1 VLTATHRTADT
12 VLTYE
17 LATSPAGTWGGE
29 VSSLALQRIAVIDI
43 GSNSGRVVVLQIRD
57 DGALDVIDELRAP
70 LRLARAIDFSGRL
83 TSEAFDTTLTAMG
96 DFVALARGQGAEE
109 IRAVGTFAMREA
121 ENGRVLAELIRDRF
135 GVHVEIVDG
144 YREARF
150 GFAGAVYGIDV
161 TDGLSMD
168 IGGGSMQL
176 VRFHNRT
183 AEYAWTFPFGALRLT
198 DTLLPSDP
206 PRTSEVR
213 DFRRYLRDAL
223 TDAGVPVLDSGEAFA
238 GTGGT
243 IRNLAK
249 IDLRR
254 QRPYPLTRLH
264 AYEMPQERVR
274 RMARSLARMPLAKRA
289 TVPGL
294 NSGRVDSIAAGALA
308 VDTVM
313 QFIGA
318 GSLHV
323 SGQGLREG
331 VIRSMALESLP
342 SAGAVR
348 TASVR
353 ALCSEFSRWSQP
365 HADRRSRLAEDL
377 FDLLTP
383 GADPRLREALT
394 HAAQI
399 LDVGATIDVYNRHE
413 RAADI
418 VVGSDLQGFSHALL
432 VAVASVLRL
441 AERPGVSLKGFRPV
455 VDAFDPE
462 QLESTAAILDL
473 ADQVERRS
481 PPDAPTTPTVAI
493 VDGELQVRAPV
504 SRWWKADDLAPR
516 VHGTFGLGLLVDGSG
531 E

>member
-1 VLTATHRTADT
+1 
-12 VLTYE
+12 
-17 LATSPAGTWGGE
+17 
-29 VSSLALQRIAVIDI
+29 LALRRIAVIDI
-43 GSNSGRVVVLQIRD
+43 GSNSGRVVVLQIRE

-70 LRLARAIDFSGRL
+70 LRLARAMDFSGRL
-83 TSEAFDTTLTAMG
+83 TSEAFETTLTAMG

-121 ENGRVLAELIRDRF
+121 DNGRVLAELIRDRF
-135 GVHVEIVDG
+135 GVQVEIVDG

-198 DTLLPSDP
+198 DTLFTTDP
-206 PRTSEVR
+206 PRPSEVR
-213 DFRRYLRDAL
+213 GLRRYLRDAL
-223 TDAGVPVLDSGEAFA
+223 EEAGVPVLDPDEAFV

-249 IDLRR
+249 VDLRR

-264 AYEMPQERVR
+264 GYEVPQERVR
-274 RMARSLARMPLAKRA
+274 RVARALAGMPSVKRA
-289 TVPGL
+289 AIPGL
-294 NSGRVDSIAAGALA
+294 NSSRADSIAAGALA

-313 QFIGA
+313 QFVGA
-318 GSLHV
+318 GSMHV

-331 VIRSMALESLP
+331 VIRSVALESLP
-342 SAGAVR
+342 VAWAVR
-348 TASVR
+348 AASVR

-383 GADPRLREALT
+383 SAAPQLREALT
-394 HAAQI
+394 HAAQVI
-399 LDVGATIDVYNRHE
+399 DVGATIDVYNRHE

-418 VVGSDLQGFSHALL
+418 VLESDLQGFPHSLL
-432 VAVASVLRL
+432 VAVASILRL
-441 AERPGVSLKGFRPV
+441 AERPGVSLKIFRPV
-455 VDAFDPE
+455 VDAFEVE
-462 QLESTAAILDL
+462 QLDSMAAILDL

-481 PPDAPTTPTVAI
+481 PPDAPGAPTVAI
-493 VDGELQVRAPV
+493 VDGELQVHAPV
-504 SRWWKADDLAPR
+504 SRWWRAEEVAAR
-516 VHGTFGLGLLVDGSG
+516 VCATFGIDLEVVGSG